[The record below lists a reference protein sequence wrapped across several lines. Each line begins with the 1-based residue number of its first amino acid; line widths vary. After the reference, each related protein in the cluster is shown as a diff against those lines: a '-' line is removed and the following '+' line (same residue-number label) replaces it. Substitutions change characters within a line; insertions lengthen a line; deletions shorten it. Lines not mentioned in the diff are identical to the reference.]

1 MTEVVLMP
9 EILLPTCTPLI
20 LPPEDEDEDEDVDEV
35 DIDIEEEFPVAKRP

>member
-9 EILLPTCTPLI
+9 EILLPTCTLLT
-20 LPPEDEDEDEDVDEV
+20 LPPEDEDEDSDLDEV